1 MGAAAR
7 EWAMST
13 FSWDTIAARLE
24 AVYLDALRAPARGA
38 AAPLRQGY
46 GGRA

>member
-7 EWAMST
+7 DWAMAT
-13 FSWDTIAARLE
+13 FSWDVIAAELE

-38 AAPLRQGY
+38 AA
-46 GGRA
+46 